1 MKISGDT
8 SGPWFPDVAAD
19 DYGNVHVVW
28 NGPFADNPPA
38 DSLVKTAL
46 APAGAR
52 PGAALVRPGREVGAL
67 YYTRWDGRAWT
78 EPADVAL
85 IWVGHALRSSIAAQ
99 PEASCT

>member
-38 DSLVKTAL
+38 DSLVKTA
-46 APAGAR
+46 AG
-52 PGAALVRPGREVGAL
+52 PGGGAS
-67 YYTRWDGRAWT
+67 RGRAWCARAGKWGPCT
-78 EPADVAL
+78 TPAGTGAP
-85 IWVGHALRSSIAAQ
+85 GRSSLTW
-99 PEASCT
+99 P